1 MLGPLLW
8 RCGGSS
14 EMGQTSA
21 LALLMAAILLAVG
34 ALVRQFVWPC
44 FAVWHWHLLQSPLH
58 SRADSYRDEILRNLP
73 ELQRMESADMRT
85 TSVSAEFASRGVT
98 MTKVITQ
105 VEPAGFLVHLRPV
118 IELTDDQL
126 FALCQINQEL
136 WIERTAEGI

>member
-44 FAVWHWHLLQSPLH
+44 F
-58 SRADSYRDEILRNLP
+58 
-73 ELQRMESADMRT
+73 
-85 TSVSAEFASRGVT
+85 GV
-98 MTKVITQ
+98 
-105 VEPAGFLVHLRPV
+105 
-118 IELTDDQL
+118 
-126 FALCQINQEL
+126 
-136 WIERTAEGI
+136 